1 MNKQDVLL
9 EIGLEEMPA
18 RFMPESTKQ
27 LGEKVKAW
35 FETQNISFKET
46 ALFNSPRRLAVL
58 VKGVAEKQED
68 IKEEAKGPAKKIA
81 QDAEGNWTK
90 AAEGFARGQGASTDD
105 LYFKEIKGV
114 DYVHVQKFQEG
125 KQVKDLLPALGE
137 IAASLSFPKNM
148 RWGSEDLRYIR
159 PIKWIVCLF
168 GEEIVPV
175 EIAGVKS
182 GRETRG
188 HRFLGTTASIDIPAS
203 YEQTLRDQFVIAD
216 SDKRKQFITE
226 QLDALSTEKGWVI
239 PVDPELL
246 EEVNDL
252 VEYPTVLSGSFE
264 EEFLALPEEV
274 LVTTMKE
281 HQRYFPVK
289 NEQGELLP
297 HFITVRN
304 GNSEALENVARGNEK
319 VLRARL
325 SDAAFFYKEDE
336 KLVIE
341 DNIKKLD
348 KVVFHEKL
356 GTIGDKLK
364 RVTDIA
370 TRLAAHV
377 GADDET
383 TKRVARAASISKFD
397 LVTQMV
403 YEFPELQGIMGE
415 KYARAL
421 GEHEEVARSINEHY
435 MPRFA
440 GDEAPSTLIGA
451 IVAVA
456 DKLDSICSF
465 FSIDVIPTGSQ
476 DPYGLR
482 RQASGIVQ
490 ILLDRH
496 WNISFKE
503 LLALAQVKAEHEAAL
518 IEFLTHRLKYVL
530 QAEHIRHDVVD
541 AVLDVENIEPYAVV
555 KKAAVL
561 EESVKQESFK
571 ETAEALG
578 RVISISKKGEDA
590 EIQPELFEN
599 EYEQKLFEAYQQVE
613 KAVKE
618 HVAAGQYSLALEALD
633 TLKTPI
639 VHYFDHTMVHADD
652 EKLKRN
658 RLAQMVKLA
667 KVIQSFANMNN
678 LIVK

>member
-27 LGEKVKAW
+27 LGDKVKAW
-35 FETQNISFKET
+35 FVAQNISFEDV

-105 LYFKEIKGV
+105 LYFKDIKGV

-125 KQVKDLLPALGE
+125 KQVKDLLPALGD

-168 GEEIVPV
+168 GQEIIPV

-188 HRFLGTTASIDIPAS
+188 HRFLGTTASIDTPAS
-203 YEQTLRDQFVIAD
+203 YEQTLRDQFVIVD
-216 SDKRKQFITE
+216 SDKRKKLITE
-226 QLDALSTEKGWVI
+226 QLHALSSEKGWVI

-252 VEYPTVLSGSFE
+252 VEYPTVLFGSFE

-341 DNIKKLD
+341 DNIQKLD

-370 TRLAAHV
+370 VRLASHV
-377 GADDET
+377 GADEET
-383 TKRVARAASISKFD
+383 SKRAARAASISKFD

-421 GEHEEVARSINEHY
+421 GEHEEVAKSINEHY

-440 GDEAPSTLIGA
+440 GDDAPSTLIGA

-490 ILLDRH
+490 ILLDRQ
-496 WNISFKE
+496 WNLSFKE
-503 LLALAQVKAEHEAAL
+503 LLALAQVDAKHEAAL

-530 QAEHIRHDVVD
+530 QAEHIRHDVVE

-590 EIQPELFEN
+590 QIQPELFEN
-599 EYEQKLFEAYQQVE
+599 EYEQKLFEAYQQAE
-613 KAVKE
+613 KAVNEYMAK
-618 HVAAGQYSLALEALD
+618 GQYQSALEALD
-633 TLKTPI
+633 TLKAPI

-652 EKLKRN
+652 EKLKQN

>member
-18 RFMPESTKQ
+18 RFIPESTKQ

-35 FETQNISFKET
+35 FVTQNISFQDIV
-46 ALFNSPRRLAVL
+46 LFNSPRRLAVL

-125 KQVKDLLPALGE
+125 QQVKTLLPALGD

-168 GEEIVPV
+168 GQEVIPV

-188 HRFLGTTASIDIPAS
+188 HRFLGTTAVIDSPAS

-216 SDKRKQFITE
+216 SEKRKQLITE
-226 QLDALSTEKGWVI
+226 QLQVLSKEKGWVI

-252 VEYPTVLSGSFE
+252 VEYPTVLFGSFE

-289 NEQGELLP
+289 NEQGKLLP

-341 DNIKKLD
+341 ENIQKLD

-383 TKRVARAASISKFD
+383 IARVERAASISKFD

-415 KYARAL
+415 KYAKAL
-421 GEHEEVARSINEHY
+421 GEHEEVAKSMNEHY

-440 GDEAPSTLIGA
+440 GDKAPSTFIGA
-451 IVAVA
+451 IVAIA

-465 FSIDVIPTGSQ
+465 FSIGMVPTGSQ

-482 RQASGIVQ
+482 RQASGIVH

-503 LLALAQVKAEHEAAL
+503 LLAFAQVKTKHEAEL
-518 IEFLTHRLKYVL
+518 IEFLTQRLKYVL
-530 QAEHIRHDVVD
+530 QAEHIRHDIID
-541 AVLDVENIEPYAVV
+541 AVLDVEDIEPYAVV

-561 EESVKQESFK
+561 EESVKQASFK

-578 RVISISKKGEDA
+578 RVISISQKGEDN
-590 EIQPELFEN
+590 EIQPALFEN
-599 EYEQKLFEAYQQVE
+599 EQEQVLFEAYQHVE
-613 KAVKE
+613 TAMKG
-618 HVAAGQYSLALEALD
+618 HIAAGDYQSALD
-633 TLKTPI
+633 ALKTLKSPI
-639 VHYFDHTMVHADD
+639 VNYFDHTMVHADD
-652 EKLKRN
+652 EKLKKN

>member
-18 RFMPESTKQ
+18 RFMAESTKQ

-35 FETQNISFKET
+35 FDAQNISFEDVS
-46 ALFNSPRRLAVL
+46 LYNSPRRLAAL
-58 VKGVAEKQED
+58 VKGVAEKQDD

-81 QDAEGNWTK
+81 QDDEGHWTK
-90 AAEGFARGQGASTDD
+90 AAEGFARGQGATTDD

-114 DYVHVQKFQEG
+114 DYVHVQKFEEG
-125 KQVKDLLPALGE
+125 KQVKDLLPALGD

-148 RWGSEDLRYIR
+148 RWGSKDLRYIR

-168 GEEIVPV
+168 GQEVIPTQ
-175 EIAGVKS
+175 IAGVQS

-188 HRFLGTTASIDIPAS
+188 HRFLGTTASIDSPAT
-203 YEQTLRDQFVIAD
+203 YVQTCQDQFVIVD
-216 SDKRKQFITE
+216 IEKRKQMITE
-226 QLDALSTEKGWVI
+226 QLDALSSEKGWVI

-246 EEVNDL
+246 EEVNNL
-252 VEYPTVLSGSFE
+252 VEYPTVLFGSFE

-289 NEQGELLP
+289 NGQGELLP

-364 RVTDIA
+364 RVTDIS
-370 TRLAAHV
+370 TRLAAHI

-383 TKRVARAASISKFD
+383 KQRVARAASISKFD

-403 YEFPELQGIMGE
+403 NEFPELQGIMGE
-415 KYARAL
+415 KYAKAL
-421 GEHEEVARSINEHY
+421 GEHEEVAKSINEHY

-440 GDEAPSTLIGA
+440 GDQAPSTFIGA
-451 IVAVA
+451 IVAIA

-503 LLALAQVKAEHEAAL
+503 LLQLAHIEPAHETALV
-518 IEFLTHRLKYVL
+518 EFLTQRLKHVL
-530 QAEHIRHDVVD
+530 QAEHIRHDVID
-541 AVLDVENIEPYAVV
+541 AVLDVEDIEPYAAV

-578 RVISISKKGEDA
+578 RVISISKKGEDTHIEPA
-590 EIQPELFEN
+590 LFEN
-599 EYEQKLFEAYQQVE
+599 EHEKALFDAYQQVE
-613 KAVKE
+613 VAAAE
-618 HVAAGQYSLALEALD
+618 HTAAGQYQLALDALE
-633 TLKTPI
+633 TLKTQI

-652 EKLKRN
+652 EKLKKN